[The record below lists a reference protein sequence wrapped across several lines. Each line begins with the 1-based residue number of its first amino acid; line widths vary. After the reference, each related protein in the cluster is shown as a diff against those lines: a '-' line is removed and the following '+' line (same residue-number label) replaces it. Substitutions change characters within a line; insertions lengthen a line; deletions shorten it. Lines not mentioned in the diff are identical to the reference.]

1 MDRTA
6 RAWVAV
12 IASMVVLLF
21 SGQASAAV
29 IINEIMANPTGD
41 ENAREYIELLNTG
54 VTAVVITNWRIGN
67 ASDVERIVALPGKA
81 STVIIPAGGYAI
93 VFDPDYFDSNEL
105 YASIPSSTTLCT
117 IESRGFGRYGLIN
130 SRVDTLILR
139 SANGIA
145 DRVSYTAEGVEEGL
159 SLERVDPTADGM
171 DLANWAP
178 SHLYEGTPGAPNHSA
193 QPTPEYGKLRVGPNV
208 PEMSATIEIEWPE
221 APVIATVRIYD
232 HLGWTVRDLV
242 VGQRQPAR
250 VSLAWDGRDDRD
262 RLVQTGRYVVLAE
275 AVSVNTGRRLRLR
288 GTVVLAQ
295 RR

>member
-1 MDRTA
+1 
-6 RAWVAV
+6 
-12 IASMVVLLF
+12 MVMLLC

-93 VFDPDYFDSNEL
+93 VFDPDYFDSGEP
-105 YASIPSSTTLCT
+105 YASIPSSATLCT
-117 IESRGFGRYGLIN
+117 IDSRGFGRYGIFN

-139 SANGIA
+139 SAKGIA
-145 DRVSYTAEGVEEGL
+145 DRVRYTAEGVEEGL
-159 SLERVDPTADGM
+159 SLERTDPKADGM
-171 DLANWAP
+171 DLANWTP
-178 SHLYEGTPGAPNHSA
+178 SHTYEGTPGAPNHSA
-193 QPTPEYGKLRVGPNV
+193 QPMPESGALRVGPDV
-208 PEMSATIEIEWPE
+208 PAMSATIEIEWLE

-232 HLGWTVRDLV
+232 HLGRTVRDLV

-250 VSLAWDGRDDRD
+250 VALAWDGCDDRG
-262 RLVQTGRYVVLAE
+262 RLVRTGRYVLLAE

>member
-1 MDRTA
+1 MDRAA

-12 IASMVVLLF
+12 IAFIVALY

-54 VTAVVITNWRIGN
+54 GTAVVITNWRIGN

-81 STVIIPAGGYAI
+81 STVIIPAGGYAV
-93 VFDPDYFDSNEL
+93 VFDPDYFDSDEP
-105 YASIPSSTTLCT
+105 YASIPSSATLCT
-117 IESRGFGRYGLIN
+117 IESRGFGRYGIIN

-139 SANGIA
+139 SAKGIA
-145 DRVSYTAEGVEEGL
+145 DRVRYTAEGIEEGL

-171 DLANWAP
+171 DLTNWAP
-178 SHLYEGTPGAPNHSA
+178 SHLYEGTPGAPNYSA
-193 QPTPEYGKLRVGPNV
+193 QPTPESGTLRVGPDV
-208 PEMSATIEIEWPE
+208 PAMSVTLDIEWPE

-232 HLGWTVRDLV
+232 RLGRTVRDLV

-250 VSLAWDGRDDRD
+250 VTLAWDGRDDRGKLM
-262 RLVQTGRYVVLAE
+262 RTGRYVVLAE
-275 AVSVNTGRRLRLR
+275 AASVNTGRRLRLR